1 MKENINFKVKEIFK
15 NNNAE
20 DRKIALQVV
29 LNKLIV
35 NEFAKSVD

>member
-15 NNNAE
+15 NNNEE

-29 LNKLIV
+29 LNELIKK
-35 NEFAKSVD
+35 FFQY

>member
-15 NNNAE
+15 NNNEE

-29 LNKLIV
+29 LNKLIKK
-35 NEFAKSVD
+35 FFQY

>member
-29 LNKLIV
+29 LNELIKK
-35 NEFAKSVD
+35 FFQY